1 MTPGILGPS
10 SPTKLEKNRKY
21 ELYRREAMGELTYL
35 KDVVTLELDQ
45 EKCMDCRMCLL
56 VCPHAVLGMKNG
68 NVQIENRDACME
80 CGACARN
87 CPTEAITVQAGVGC
101 AGAVINTALGRDSSS
116 CCCVIEPQE
125 TSETAPSSSD
135 KRDKCSCC

>member
-1 MTPGILGPS
+1 
-10 SPTKLEKNRKY
+10 
-21 ELYRREAMGELTYL
+21 MGKLTYL

-45 EKCMDCRMCLL
+45 EKCVGCGMCLL
-56 VCPHAVLGMKNG
+56 VCPHAVLGMNNG
-68 NVQIENRDACME
+68 NAQIENRDACME

-101 AGAVINTALGRDSSS
+101 AAAVINAALGRDSSS